1 MRISLAQ
8 SHQTL
13 LHNSG
18 IGIGWVTGQS
28 DCNLII
34 P

>member
-1 MRISLAQ
+1 MRIPLAQ

-13 LHNSG
+13 VHISG
-18 IGIGWVTGQS
+18 IGIGWVAPQS
-28 DCNLII
+28 GCSLII